1 MKNNFFT
8 KKNQTGVVLVVSLVM
23 LLLLTLIG
31 LTGMQT
37 TSLEE
42 KMAGNIRNQNLA
54 FQAAESALRAGEA
67 VLTQATLPSFNNT
80 NGMYAEGSAA
90 SIFDDLTGTSVWAAA
105 TTVTYSTGTLANTA
119 EDPEYIIQKMPSVGG
134 GGSGSSL
141 DATSFTTS
149 EYFRVTAMGKGGD
162 TTAVAVVQSIYKR

>member
-1 MKNNFFT
+1 MKNNVIT
-8 KKNQTGVVLVVSLVM
+8 EKSQTGVVLVVSLVM

-67 VLTQATLPSFNNT
+67 VLTQATLPSFNDT
-80 NGMYAEGSAA
+80 NGMYAEDSAA

-105 TTVTYSTGTLANTA
+105 TTVTYSTGTLTNIA
-119 EDPEYIIQKMPSVGG
+119 EDPEYIIQKMPSV

-162 TTAVAVVQSIYKR
+162 TAAVAVVQSIYKR